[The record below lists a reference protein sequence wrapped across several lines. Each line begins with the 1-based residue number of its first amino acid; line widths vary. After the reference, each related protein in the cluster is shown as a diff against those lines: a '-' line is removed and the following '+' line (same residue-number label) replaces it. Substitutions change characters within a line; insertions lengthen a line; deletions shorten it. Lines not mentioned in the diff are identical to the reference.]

1 MEIFSQRV
9 EKAFTE
15 ADKEQSGSLTLAALR
30 SVLEKA
36 DQKIRAL
43 PATAQVASQEG
54 RYVADLLNQMTTLHR
69 TTVDEQHLKPFRYQ
83 HMGALAYVGGDAA
96 VLDFTGTKPLLDL
109 FNLKPLSGR
118 GAAYLWKS
126 FYFTEMFTGRTK
138 TLLAFDW
145 VRTHLFGR
153 DISRY

>member
-1 MEIFSQRV
+1 MFSKKI
-9 EKAFTE
+9 EHLFEE
-15 ADKEQSGSLTLAALR
+15 ADKDNSGFLTMAKLR
-30 SVLEKA
+30 SALEKV
-36 DQKIRAL
+36 DTKIRAL

-54 RYVADLLNQMTTLHR
+54 RYIADLLNQLPDL
-69 TTVDEQHLKPFRYQ
+69 TVTNYEQYNLKPFRYK
-83 HMGALAYVGGDAA
+83 HMGSLAYVGGDSA
-96 VLDFTGTKPLLDL
+96 VLDFTGTKPILDL

-145 VRTHLFGR
+145 VRTHLYGR